1 MTPREEDL
9 DAERGKMT
17 QEVLGRGREK
27 GGQQSTVDAG
37 RIDLGGLPG
46 YVAMIGEGE
55 GRMGMKKRGEKKGTT
70 LAMKLRVR

>member
-1 MTPREEDL
+1 ML
-9 DAERGKMT
+9 LRGKMT

-27 GGQQSTVDAG
+27 GGQQSKVDAG

-55 GRMGMKKRGEKKGTT
+55 GGWKWRNEERGRG
-70 LAMKLRVR
+70 RHWRRN